1 MTHSEILERINQM
14 RLELDIL
21 KSLLT
26 PPKPKRTRKVRSYSR
41 EIDQYIKKINLK

>member
-14 RLELDIL
+14 RLELDVI

-26 PPKPKRTRKVRSYSR
+26 PPKPKRTRKVRSYAK
-41 EIDQYIKKINLK
+41 EINEYIRKNPIK